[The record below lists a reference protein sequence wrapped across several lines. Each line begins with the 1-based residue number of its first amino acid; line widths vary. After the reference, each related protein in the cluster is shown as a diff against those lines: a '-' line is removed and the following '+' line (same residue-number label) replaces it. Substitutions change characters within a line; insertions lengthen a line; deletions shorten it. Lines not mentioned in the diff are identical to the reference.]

1 MGRHKYTV
9 QILQHF
15 TYGKFE
21 GIYFKYFNFNTFLDN
36 FFSFTIDLHVSMFYF
51 ENILTQIFVISLNRF
66 AMWTKGQSK
75 ICF

>member
-36 FFSFTIDLHVSMFYF
+36 FFSFTIESVCF
-51 ENILTQIFVISLNRF
+51 IL
-66 AMWTKGQSK
+66 K
-75 ICF
+75 IYLLKYL